1 MRPAKA
7 RIDLAALRHNLREAR
22 RRGGGAKVAAI
33 VKADAYGHGA
43 ARVLPALAEADMLG
57 VACIEEALALREAGA
72 DKPILLMEGVFEA
85 DELPA
90 VRAAGLPHRRARAR
104 AAGDARGRPARPPA
118 DRLARRRHRHEPPG
132 LPHGRGGAPPMPACG
147 TAMSVAEIRLMTHF
161 ASAEE
166 PQDPATR
173 RQIERFA
180 EAAQRLGLAR
190 SFCNSAGVLAW
201 PEAHAEW
208 IRPGVMLYGISP
220 LPGRTGP
227 DEGLLP
233 VMTLTTALIAVREV
247 QAGEAVG
254 YGAAWRAAMPSRIG
268 IAALG
273 YADGYPRHAPS
284 GTPVLVNGRP
294 SVTVGRV
301 SMDML
306 AVDLGDQP
314 EAGVGDPSS
323 CGARACPPSGS
334 RPRPAPSPTSWSAA
348 SRAAS
353 ISSCATTP
361 DRPC

>member
-1 MRPAKA
+1 
-7 RIDLAALRHNLREAR
+7 
-22 RRGGGAKVAAI
+22 
-33 VKADAYGHGA
+33 
-43 ARVLPALAEADMLG
+43 
-57 VACIEEALALREAGA
+57 
-72 DKPILLMEGVFEA
+72 
-85 DELPA
+85 
-90 VRAAGLPHRRARAR
+90 
-104 AAGDARGRPARPPA
+104 
-118 DRLARRRHRHEPPG
+118 
-132 LPHGRGGAPPMPACG
+132 MPACG
-147 TAMSVAEIRLMTHF
+147 TARSVAEIRLMTHF
-161 ASAEE
+161 ASADE

-173 RQIERFA
+173 HQIGRFA

-190 SFCNSAGVLAW
+190 SFCNSAGVLGW

-227 DEGLLP
+227 EEGLSP

-254 YGAAWRAAMPSRIG
+254 YGAAWRATMPSRIG

-314 EAGVGDPSS
+314 EAACRRPGHPVGGGPA
-323 CGARACPPSGS
+323 CRAGRGLGRHHRLRAGLRPR
-334 RPRPAPSPTSWSAA
+334 RPRPC
-348 SRAAS
+348 RAARRPLS
-353 ISSCATTP
+353 
-361 DRPC
+361 DRASL